1 MSHSIV
7 ISTILILLGLYLLVA
22 YSMIADSIKTLPAAS
37 SAQRANQ
44 GIFTMAITF
53 IVSGFAFAM
62 CNRNCNCADLGASGN
77 VYLGFFLVLGIV
89 LTSLAGVLVSNV
101 SGKGK
106 GWAVTTL
113 VFGVL
118 LIVSC
123 IGFIVYIHKD
133 TIVSAVG
140 SKSLPTE
147 QGSGKSLAF
156 AFY

>member
-1 MSHSIV
+1 M
-7 ISTILILLGLYLLVA
+7 G
-22 YSMIADSIKTLPAAS
+22 
-37 SAQRANQ
+37 
-44 GIFTMAITF
+44 ITF
-53 IVSGFAFAM
+53 IVSGFAFAL
-62 CNRNCNCADLGASGN
+62 CHWNCNCTDLNASGN

-118 LIVSC
+118 FIVSC
-123 IGFIVYIHKD
+123 IGFMMYKHKD
-133 TIVSAVG
+133 KISSNLVSLYQT
-140 SKSLPTE
+140 KP
-147 QGSGKSLAF
+147 LAF